1 MSYDCACEAC
11 DDWITKDTETYPYCA
26 SCAARHEKEN
36 GMPVDLL
43 RIERL
48 VKSADD
54 QKDDILLSP
63 SVILQ
68 LIAVVKASMKHLEEY
83 EDVFDM
89 AVPNKHQS
97 KGAKEAQDELRAA
110 LLPFRK

>member
-1 MSYDCACEAC
+1 MPDLDKLEMLAKSATPDSVPDAEYQTMCEAAGKYPLDC
-11 DDWITKDTETYPYCA
+11 DFKLQ
-26 SCAARHEKEN
+26 AACTREI
-36 GMPVDLL
+36 V
-43 RIERL
+43 
-48 VKSADD
+48 
-54 QKDDILLSP
+54 
-63 SVILQ
+63 LQ

-110 LLPFRK
+110 LLPFQKR